1 MTPAITY
8 GKLYDKLRELGFS
21 QRGIEL
27 YGKPRYVFEHQTIPN
42 AMIILPE
49 RDRDDQVEPFYMG
62 KVLGTL
68 KTHRLVALCNPLLT

>member
-8 GKLYDKLRELGFS
+8 GKLYEKLRELGFT
-21 QRGIEL
+21 QRGIEMH
-27 YGKPRYVFEHQTIPN
+27 GKPRYVFEHKTIPN

-62 KVLGTL
+62 SVLATL
-68 KTHRLVALCNPLLT
+68 KAHSLVPECNPLMT